1 MKEIEMD
8 RAAPRPINEEALR
21 EAVEWAIATRR
32 SIRAYLPTEVSRET
46 IEEILD
52 IARFAATGV
61 NLQPWNVHVVSG
73 KAKDRL
79 CAAINEVNDN
89 PALSEIHT
97 DEWDYYPT
105 EWISPYIDRRRE
117 VGWNLYGLLGIAKG
131 DKERMHVQHGRNYS
145 FFDAP
150 VGLLFTVNRVMQQ
163 GCLLDLGMFMQNIMI
178 AARAH
183 GLDTCP
189 QAAFMKYHK
198 IIHTKLDLSA
208 NEMFVV
214 GMSLGYADQ
223 EKIENT
229 LLTKREGVAS
239 FTKFHSK

>member
-1 MKEIEMD
+1 MEKES
-8 RAAPRPINEEALR
+8 LR

-32 SIRAYLPTEVSRET
+32 SIRAFLPTEIPRET

-52 IARFAATGV
+52 VARFAATGV
-61 NLQPWNVHVVSG
+61 NLQPWNVHVVTG
-73 KAKDRL
+73 AAKDRL
-79 CAAINEVNDN
+79 CAAIHEVDN
-89 PALSEIHT
+89 NSELASAHK
-97 DEWDYYPT
+97 DEWEYYPT
-105 EWISPYIDRRRE
+105 EWISPYIDRRRD
-117 VGWNLYGLLGIAKG
+117 VGWNLYGLLNIQKG
-131 DKERMHVQHGRNYS
+131 DKARMHVQHGRNYS

-163 GCLLDLGMFMQNIMI
+163 GSLLDLGMFMQNVMV

-198 IIHTKLDLSA
+198 VIVAELDIPPK
-208 NEMFVV
+208 EMFVV
-214 GMSLGYADQ
+214 GMSLGYADK

-229 LLTKREGVAS
+229 LITKREGVAS
-239 FTKFHSK
+239 FTKFYCK

>member
-1 MKEIEMD
+1 MD
-8 RAAPRPINEEALR
+8 REGPPPMDKESLR

-32 SIRAYLPTEVSRET
+32 SIRAFLPTEIPRET

-52 IARFAATGV
+52 VARFAATGV
-61 NLQPWNVHVVSG
+61 NLQPWNVHVVTG
-73 KAKDRL
+73 AAKDRL
-79 CAAINEVNDN
+79 CAAIHEVDN
-89 PALSEIHT
+89 NSELASAHK
-97 DEWDYYPT
+97 DEWEYYPT
-105 EWISPYIDRRRE
+105 EWISPYIDRRRD
-117 VGWNLYGLLGIAKG
+117 VGWNLYGLLNIHKG
-131 DKERMHVQHGRNYS
+131 DKARMHVQHGRNYS

-163 GCLLDLGMFMQNIMI
+163 GSLLDLGMFMQNIMV

-198 IIHTKLDLSA
+198 IIAAELDISPK
-208 NEMFVV
+208 EMFVV
-214 GMSLGYADQ
+214 GMSLGYADK

-229 LLTKREGVAS
+229 LITKREGVAS
-239 FTKFHSK
+239 FTKFYCK